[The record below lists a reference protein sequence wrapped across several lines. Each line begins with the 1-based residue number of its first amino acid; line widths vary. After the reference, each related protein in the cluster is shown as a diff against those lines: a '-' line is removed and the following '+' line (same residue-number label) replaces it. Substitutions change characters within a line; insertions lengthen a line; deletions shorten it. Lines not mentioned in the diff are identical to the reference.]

1 MNTNNQI
8 AKYRQ
13 ALIKYSNRYTVTKAA
28 RRYKTTRQYIYY
40 WKNRYDGSLKSLYD
54 KSTRPHSHPTEHT
67 ALELKLIKDMR
78 RRNPKDGLIV
88 FWVKLRQRGYTR
100 HVSSL
105 YRVMI
110 KTNLKLN
117 PKKKKK
123 RKVKKYIQMT
133 YPGERIQVDV
143 KHVPTKCLV
152 NELYGKKLYQYTAID
167 EYTRLRYLEIFDEL
181 STYSSKQFL
190 INMIKYFPFTV
201 KTVRTDNGIEFTNRL
216 GKSTNPQPT
225 LFERTL
231 KEQNIAHDYIKPY
244 TPRHNGKVERSH
256 RKDNERFYNVKTF
269 YSIKDIRGE
278 VKKYLRSYNNFPM
291 APLNWNSPKQFYVN
305 YLTIDILSRIIF

>member
-1 MNTNNQI
+1 MNTNKQI
-8 AKYRQ
+8 AMYRK

-28 RRYKTTRQYIYY
+28 RRYKVTRQYIYY

-67 ALELKLIKDMR
+67 SSELKLIKDMR
-78 RRNPKDGLIV
+78 RRNPKDGLVV
-88 FWVKLRQRGYTR
+88 FWVKLRQRGYNR

-105 YRVMI
+105 YRVMMR
-110 KTNLKLN
+110 TNLKLY

-152 NELYGKKLYQYTAID
+152 NELSGEKLYQYTAID
-167 EYTRLRYLEIFDEL
+167 EFTRLRYLEIFDEL

-190 INMIKYFPFTV
+190 VNMVRYFPFKV

-216 GKSTNPQPT
+216 ANTTNPQPT
-225 LFERTL
+225 LFEQTL
-231 KEQNIAHDYIKPY
+231 KELNIAHDYIKPY

-305 YLTIDILSRIIF
+305 YLTIDILSRFIF

>member
-8 AKYRQ
+8 AMYRK
-13 ALIKYSNRYTVTKAA
+13 ALIIYSNRYTVTKAA

-54 KSTRPHSHPTEHT
+54 KSTRPHNHPNQHT
-67 ALELKLIKDMR
+67 SLELKLIKDMR
-78 RRNPKDGLIV
+78 RRNSKDGLVV

-123 RKVKKYIQMT
+123 RKPKKYIQMT
-133 YPGERIQVDV
+133 YPGERIQMDV

-152 NELYGKKLYQYTAID
+152 NELVGEKLYQYTAID
-167 EYTRLRYLEIFDEL
+167 EFTRLRYLEIFDEK

-190 INMIKYFPFTV
+190 INMVKYFPFKV
-201 KTVRTDNGIEFTNRL
+201 KTVRTDNGLEFTNRL
-216 GKSTNPQPT
+216 ANTIDPQPT
-225 LFERTL
+225 LFEKEL
-231 KEQNIAHDYIKPY
+231 KECGITHDYIKPY

-278 VKKYLRSYNNFPM
+278 IKKYLRSYNNFPM

-305 YLTIDILSRIIF
+305 YLISDILSRIIF

>member
-1 MNTNNQI
+1 M
-8 AKYRQ
+8 YRQ

-28 RRYKTTRQYIYY
+28 RRYKVTRQYIYY

-54 KSTRPHSHPTEHT
+54 GSRRPHYHPTEHT
-67 ALELKLIKDMR
+67 SSELKLIKDMR
-78 RRNPKDGLIV
+78 RRNPEDGLVV

-105 YRVMI
+105 YRTMI
-110 KTNLKLN
+110 RMNLKLN

-152 NELYGKKLYQYTAID
+152 NELLGIKLYQYTAID
-167 EYTRLRYLEIFDEL
+167 EFTRLRYLEVFDEL

-190 INMIKYFPFTV
+190 INMVKYFPFTV
-201 KTVRTDNGIEFTNRL
+201 KTVRTDNGVEFTNRL
-216 GKSTNPQPT
+216 GNSTNPKPT
-225 LFERTL
+225 LFEQTL
-231 KEQNIAHDYIKPY
+231 KELNIAHDYIKPY

-269 YSIKDIRGE
+269 YSIKDIRGGS
-278 VKKYLRSYNNFPM
+278 KN
-291 APLNWNSPKQFYVN
+291 
-305 YLTIDILSRIIF
+305 I

>member
-1 MNTNNQI
+1 MNTNNQT
-8 AKYRQ
+8 AMYRL
-13 ALIKYSNRYTVTKAA
+13 ALIKYSNRHTVTKAA

-54 KSTRPHSHPTEHT
+54 KSRRPHSHPTEHT
-67 ALELKLIKDMR
+67 SSELKLIKDMR
-78 RRNPKDGLIV
+78 RRNPRDGLVV
-88 FWVKLRQRGYTR
+88 FWVKLRQHGYKRGVT
-100 HVSSL
+100 SL

-110 KTNLKLN
+110 RINLKFV
-117 PKKKKK
+117 
-123 RKVKKYIQMT
+123 KVKIHKYKPKKYIQMT
-133 YPGERIQVDV
+133 YPGERIQMDV
-143 KHVPTKCLV
+143 KFVPTKCLV
-152 NELYGKKLYQYTAID
+152 NELSSEKLYQYTAID
-167 EYTRLRYLEIFDEL
+167 EFTRLRYLEIFDEK

-190 INMIKYFPFTV
+190 INMMNYFPFEI
-201 KTVRTDNGIEFTNRL
+201 KTVRTDNGLEFTNRL
-216 GKSTNPQPT
+216 ANTTNPQPT
-225 LFERTL
+225 LFEQTL
-231 KEQNIAHDYIKPY
+231 KAYNITHDYIKPY

-278 VKKYLRSYNNFPM
+278 VKKYLRSYNDFPM

>member
-8 AKYRQ
+8 AMYRQ

-40 WKNRYDGSLKSLYD
+40 WKNRYDGSLKSLHD
-54 KSTRPHSHPTEHT
+54 KSRRPHYHPTEHT
-67 ALELKLIKDMR
+67 LSELKLIKDMR
-78 RRNPKDGLIV
+78 RRNPNDGLVV

-105 YRVMI
+105 YRTMI
-110 KTNLKLN
+110 RMNLKLN

-152 NELYGKKLYQYTAID
+152 NDLNGTKLYQYTAID
-167 EYTRLRYLEIFDEL
+167 EFTRLRYLEIFDEL

-190 INMIKYFPFTV
+190 VNMVKYFPFTI

-216 GKSTNPQPT
+216 GNSTNPQPT

-231 KEQNIAHDYIKPY
+231 KELNIAHDYIKPY

-305 YLTIDILSRIIF
+305 YLTIDILSRFIF

>member
-8 AKYRQ
+8 AMYRQ

-40 WKNRYDGSLKSLYD
+40 WKNRYDGSLKSLHD
-54 KSTRPHSHPTEHT
+54 KSRRPHYHPTERT
-67 ALELKLIKDMR
+67 LSELKLIKDMR
-78 RRNPKDGLIV
+78 RRNPNDGLVV

-105 YRVMI
+105 YRTMI
-110 KTNLKLN
+110 RMNLKLN

-152 NELYGKKLYQYTAID
+152 NDLNGTKLYQYTAID
-167 EYTRLRYLEIFDEL
+167 EFTRLRYLEIFDEL

-190 INMIKYFPFTV
+190 VNMVKYFPFTI

-216 GKSTNPQPT
+216 GNSTNPQPT

-231 KEQNIAHDYIKPY
+231 KELNIAHDYIKPY

-305 YLTIDILSRIIF
+305 YLTIDILSRFIF

>member
-8 AKYRQ
+8 AMYRQ

-54 KSTRPHSHPTEHT
+54 KSRRPHYHPNQHT
-67 ALELKLIKDMR
+67 QSELKLIKDMR
-78 RRNPKDGLIV
+78 KRNSKDGLIV

-105 YRVMI
+105 YRVMVR
-110 KTNLKLN
+110 TNLKLN

-133 YPGERIQVDV
+133 FPGERIQMDV

-152 NELYGKKLYQYTAID
+152 NELSGEKLYQYTAID
-167 EYTRLRYLEIFDEL
+167 EFTRLRYLEIFDEI

-190 INMIKYFPFTV
+190 INMVKYFPFTV
-201 KTVRTDNGIEFTNRL
+201 KTVRTDNGLEFTNL
-216 GKSTNPQPT
+216 LANTTNPQPT
-225 LFERTL
+225 LFEQTL
-231 KEQNIAHDYIKPY
+231 NELNIAHDYIKPY

-305 YLTIDILSRIIF
+305 YLIIDILSRIIF